1 MAEKKVYSKLGEML
15 ANGEFILTG
24 ELEPEKTCD
33 LSHTIQEAKEMAP
46 YVVAANVTD
55 SPLGIV
61 TINSMAASHI
71 IQKEAGLEVIWQLT
85 VRDVNKLGIAG
96 MIMGGQALGLRNILS
111 LTGDHTALGDMP
123 ESKPVF
129 DLDSATLV
137 RLIREMVD
145 KGTINGHEIEHPPT
159 LHVGAAANPNSD
171 PMGAE
176 ILKIGRKAEA
186 GCEFIQTQVVYDLD
200 RTIEFLTEIKK
211 YNVPI
216 LLGIFPMK
224 SYGMAKGF
232 DTFVP
237 GVDVPKDILAKWKN
251 IKTEFKH
258 DKAEQKRIYDQANY
272 EFFKPFISE
281 LKKKGLLAGVHCM
294 AVHYPR
300 IFPKLMEVIKA

>member
-96 MIMGGQALGLRNILS
+96 MIMGGQALGLRNVLS

-123 ESKPVF
+123 ESKSVF

-137 RLIREMVD
+137 RLVKEMVD

-159 LHVGAAANPNSD
+159 IHVGAAANPNSD

-237 GVDVPKDILAKWKN
+237 GVDVPKEILAKWKN

-300 IFPKLMEVIKA
+300 IFPKLVEVIKA

>member
-96 MIMGGQALGLRNILS
+96 MIMGGQALGLRNVLS

-123 ESKPVF
+123 ES
-129 DLDSATLV
+129 TC
-137 RLIREMVD
+137 
-145 KGTINGHEIEHPPT
+145 T
-159 LHVGAAANPNSD
+159 
-171 PMGAE
+171 
-176 ILKIGRKAEA
+176 
-186 GCEFIQTQVVYDLD
+186 
-200 RTIEFLTEIKK
+200 
-211 YNVPI
+211 
-216 LLGIFPMK
+216 
-224 SYGMAKGF
+224 
-232 DTFVP
+232 
-237 GVDVPKDILAKWKN
+237 
-251 IKTEFKH
+251 
-258 DKAEQKRIYDQANY
+258 
-272 EFFKPFISE
+272 
-281 LKKKGLLAGVHCM
+281 
-294 AVHYPR
+294 
-300 IFPKLMEVIKA
+300 

>member
-61 TINSMAASHI
+61 TINSMATSHI